1 MKCSY
6 NRKKETCSGT
16 CSSVST
22 LKLGEIIGKTE
33 SVVTNCKLQFL
44 ELYFATLSK

>member
-33 SVVTNCKLQFL
+33 SVVINCKLQFL